1 MSCLG
6 PLDKT
11 VGKEHGVF
19 NGDGNQLSRL
29 LGSILGFTPLNGL
42 PHIIEY
48 NRRTPG
54 LSTSVECSVTSEMCG
69 TLKTFIRKVPL
80 T

>member
-19 NGDGNQLSRL
+19 NGDGNQLFHL
-29 LGSILGFTPLNGL
+29 LGSILGFTSLNGL
-42 PHIIEY
+42 PHIIEC
-48 NRRTPG
+48 NSRTPG
-54 LSTSVECSVTSEMCG
+54 LSTSVECSITSEMFG
-69 TLKTFIRKVPL
+69 TPKTLI
-80 T
+80 